1 MRAIVGQLDAGGKVF
16 RPDDM
21 AFLGPNELNQ
31 MHEQIRQQVVGIG
44 AILKLDPDSGEVVVT
59 SPMPDSPALKGG
71 LEPGDI
77 IASVDGMDLPD
88 AKRLEAA
95 VKQLRG
101 PAGTAVTVGVRR
113 SGSEEVKSVKLV
125 RDVVRLPSV
134 KGDRLKPDLTWD
146 FMLDYQSK
154 IGYVRLTQLG
164 NRSPDEMRAALEE
177 LRSLGLAA
185 LILDLRNNPGGTLA
199 DAVAVADLFVQS
211 GTIVTVKGRSGTQE
225 FAATAEET
233 FAGFP
238 MAVLVNHRTASAAEI
253 VAACLQDH
261 KRAVIIGE
269 RTYGQALVRSM
280 IPLEGGAGALKLPT
294 AEYLRPSG
302 RNVNRYPDARDSDEW
317 ERLEL
322 TLDLFDALSTDFRIG
337 LAVQAY
343 QKRAL
348 AVCEWLASLQRPI
361 NVRLVKGAYW
371 DGEVKR
377 AQQLGMPDYPVFTRK
392 AATDLSYV
400 ACARVLLRAPT
411 IYPAFATHNCRT
423 VATILELANDDEF
436 EFQKLFGMGDA
447 LYDAVLAEHPH
458 VACRIYA
465 PVGGFTDLLPYLV
478 RRLLENGANTSF
490 VHQIADPRVP
500 LETLVADP
508 LQALPVPYQPDPR
521 IPLPRDLYPDRRNSL
536 GLDLSDREVLDQLQR
551 QTAASPPLTPVED
564 TSPQELDFSIARAAS
579 AFESWSQASAEQR
592 AQLIERA
599 ADRLEAH
606 LGELVSLIVREG
618 GRAGRSRVRYTTASR
633 HR

>member
-1 MRAIVGQLDAGGKVF
+1 MTTFGTVVRFVLCLLTAATTWGASPGELLERAIYLEETKGDLQAAIQLYDQIAADPQVDRSLSAQARTRQGFCELKLGNKPQAVSVLEQLTVDFPDKENLLTILNDHMPRLLEQMLQVIEHNYIQEVNRGQLMETAMRAIVGQLDAGGKVF

-317 ERLEL
+317 GVSPDDGFEL
-322 TLDLFDALSTDFRIG
+322 QFSEEEA
-337 LAVQAY
+337 
-343 QKRAL
+343 
-348 AVCEWLASLQRPI
+348 
-361 NVRLVKGAYW
+361 
-371 DGEVKR
+371 
-377 AQQLGMPDYPVFTRK
+377 RK
-392 AATDLSYV
+392 YLSY
-400 ACARVLLRAPT
+400 R
-411 IYPAFATHNCRT
+411 N
-423 VATILELANDDEF
+423 
-436 EFQKLFGMGDA
+436 Q
-447 LYDAVLAEHPH
+447 
-458 VACRIYA
+458 
-465 PVGGFTDLLPYLV
+465 
-478 RRLLENGANTSF
+478 
-490 VHQIADPRVP
+490 
-500 LETLVADP
+500 
-508 LQALPVPYQPDPR
+508 
-521 IPLPRDLYPDRRNSL
+521 RDLPAPPDSRE
-536 GLDLSDREVLDQLQR
+536 LSFDDRQLQL
-551 QTAASPPLTPVED
+551 AIDSLK
-564 TSPQELDFSIARAAS
+564 
-579 AFESWSQASAEQR
+579 SQLKKR
-592 AQLIERA
+592 
-599 ADRLEAH
+599 
-606 LGELVSLIVREG
+606 
-618 GRAGRSRVRYTTASR
+618 
-633 HR
+633 